1 MKMEIST
8 TKQGE
13 CYRDER
19 GRGVTSG
26 VIFLA
31 GSYLFGSIS
40 LLLWVAFLSR
50 GGLGIVDL
58 GFGPMGALLFD
69 ASLSLAFFAQH
80 SLMVRR
86 SFKGWAARRIGR
98 DYLGAVYAIGSG
110 FVLLSLSVLWQGPV
124 HRYAVLG
131 GIPRLLMQGASL
143 LALGGFIWGVRS
155 LGSFDMFGTGP
166 ILRSLRGLHE
176 PEPLTLTIRGPYRWV
191 RHPLYTS
198 CLLAIWAV
206 SDITADRL
214 LYNIMWTGWIIV
226 GAMLEERDLVATFGA
241 AYKVYRARVPM
252 LIPWRVRPMQPIPS
266 PSSGRGLG
274 AERDIEPSEVEGG
287 GSMWL

>member
-1 MKMEIST
+1 MKMESNA
-8 TKQGE
+8 TKHGE
-13 CYRDER
+13 CCRDGR
-19 GRGVTSG
+19 GRSVTSG

-31 GSYLFGSIS
+31 GSYLFGTIS

-58 GFGPMGALLFD
+58 GFGLMGALLFD

-86 SFKGWAARRIGR
+86 SFKEWAARRIGR

-110 FVLLSLSVLWQGPV
+110 FVLLSLSLLWQGPV
-124 HRYAVLG
+124 QRYTVLG
-131 GIPRLLMQGASL
+131 GIPRFLMQGASL

-166 ILRSLRGLHE
+166 IFRSLRGLPE
-176 PEPLTLTIRGPYRWV
+176 PEPLPLTIRGPYRWV

-226 GAMLEERDLVATFGA
+226 GAMLEERDLVAAFGA
-241 AYKVYRARVPM
+241 AYQAYRARVPM
-252 LIPWRVRPMQPIPS
+252 LVPWRVRPMQPASS
-266 PSSGRGLG
+266 PSSGGRLHEERGLK
-274 AERDIEPSEVEGG
+274 PSKVEGG
-287 GSMWL
+287 GSVWL